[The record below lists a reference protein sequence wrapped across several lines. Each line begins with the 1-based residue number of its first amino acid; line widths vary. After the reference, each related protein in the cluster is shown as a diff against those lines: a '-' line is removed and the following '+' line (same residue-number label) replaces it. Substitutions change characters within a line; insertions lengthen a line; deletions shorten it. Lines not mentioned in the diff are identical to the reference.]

1 MRTAMNEYRAGGK
14 AGSRMRFASGYT
26 LYSTEAFPNGYKF
39 DAVYS
44 HALPERTY
52 TMVELV

>member
-1 MRTAMNEYRAGGK
+1 MNEYRAGGK